1 MDCIDIGQEEN
12 VRVSN
17 MKDTNAFAFLLGNM
31 TVAVAM
37 NPDSS
42 SAPWAMASGY
52 LIATNFSWASN

>member
-12 VRVSN
+12 VRVSK
-17 MKDTNAFAFLLGNM
+17 MKDIKAFALLLGNM
-31 TVAVAM
+31 TIAVAV

-42 SAPWAMASGY
+42 SAPWVMASGY